1 MTPRH
6 IALLDMA
13 TDLGVWVDVDD
24 VGWLP
29 AQSKG
34 GWFNEH
40 DLILLA
46 RNLNPVEEM
55 CTLAHELGHA
65 VLGHT
70 ADVDGWFAQ
79 RQERA
84 ADQWAA
90 RLLVSPAEY
99 EAAERLHGP
108 HVGGIAHELGV
119 TTHIL
124 ATWQDLYERSPHESQ
139 RHKTPSASKI

>member
-1 MTPRH
+1 MTPDY

-13 TDLGVWVDVDD
+13 SELGVWVDVDD

-29 AQSKG
+29 ARSKG
-34 GWFNEH
+34 GWFPDYE
-40 DLILLA
+40 LILL
-46 RNLNPVEEM
+46 REGLSPVEQL

-70 ADVDGWFAQ
+70 SSVGGWFAQ

-99 EAAERLHGP
+99 QAAERLHGP

-119 TTHIL
+119 TTHIV
-124 ATWQDLYERSPHESQ
+124 ATWQDLYERSPYESQ
-139 RHKTPSASKI
+139 RHKTPSHSKI

>member
-29 AQSKG
+29 DNSKG
-34 GWFNEH
+34 GWFPEH

-46 RNLNPVEEM
+46 KNLNPVEEM
-55 CTLAHELGHA
+55 STLAHELGHA

-99 EAAERLHGP
+99 QAAERLHGP
-108 HVGGIAHELGV
+108 HMGGIVHELGV

-124 ATWQDLYERSPHESQ
+124 ATWQHLYERRPYES
-139 RHKTPSASKI
+139 RNVST